1 MNRFLFACL
10 FICSGAMHL
19 LAQSTFEIRVA
30 ADTILAGCPLEVAFT
45 LKGGA
50 STDFSPPDF
59 KGFRI
64 QRGPNHAS
72 TFSMVNGN
80 TSQST
85 TITYFLVA
93 EVPGDVYI
101 GPAFVKSGNQELETV
116 PVKIRVLDNPDGRSK
131 QYYLRENKMDLPTFD
146 VWGDEFLLPPPPA
159 PKPEEKKRKTSK
171 L

>member
-1 MNRFLFACL
+1 MNRFLFTCL
-10 FICSGAMHL
+10 FICAGVYLSV
-19 LAQSTFEIRVA
+19 AQSTFEVRVA

-50 STDFSPPDF
+50 SSGFTPPDF

-64 QRGPNHAS
+64 QQGPNHAS
-72 TFSMVNGN
+72 TFSMVNGT

-85 TITYFLVA
+85 TISYFLIA
-93 EVPGDVYI
+93 EQPGDIYI
-101 GPAFVKSGNQELETV
+101 GPAFVKSEKQELETI
-116 PVKIRVLDNPDGRSK
+116 PIKIRVLANPDNLSR
-131 QYYLRENKMDLPTFD
+131 QYTLREDRLEMPSFDL
-146 VWGDEFLLPPPPA
+146 WGDELLIPPHPS